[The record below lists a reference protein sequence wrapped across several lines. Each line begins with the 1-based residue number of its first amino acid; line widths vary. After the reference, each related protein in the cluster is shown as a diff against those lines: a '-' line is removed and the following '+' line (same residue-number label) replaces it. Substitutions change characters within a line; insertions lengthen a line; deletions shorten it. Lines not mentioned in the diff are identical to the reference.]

1 MSFRLKT
8 MLMIGLT
15 EALFLLLLL
24 WQALAYI
31 ERSGEEAL
39 YSRASETSHLF
50 SLLVKSS
57 VISSDIASLD
67 EITQQIVKLKDI
79 RYIRVIDNIG
89 VLAQAGDTSSL
100 KNGFIEDTKVY
111 QIDDGLFDA
120 QVLVSVSG
128 VEFAKVQVGL
138 SVDSLL
144 LFVTDARYRLI
155 MIALAELLIVALV
168 SLILSRYLTK
178 GLLALQKVA
187 LAVTKGDM
195 SSRATI
201 ISKDEL
207 GVTAGAFNVML
218 DKINCDQKKL
228 NKNAIHLTKAKQIA
242 EDASQ
247 AKSRFLSQMSHEIRS
262 PMNAVLGAVN
272 LVAEQIKEP
281 PEYIRL
287 LNTAKTSGNALL
299 GVVNDILDFSK
310 IEAGHMELKFSE
322 VNLAELV
329 EDVLNSVEAKTAKNE
344 LTLLGDVSPGVIGR
358 VITDAIHF
366 RQILNILVDNAC
378 KFTDKGV
385 VMVSLSRVT
394 SEDGDEMLH
403 VSVKDSGMGIKQS
416 SLTKIFDEFE
426 QVDSTLEARTSGTG
440 LGLNIAQGLINL
452 MKGSIGVSSVLG
464 EGSEFYFTLPVI
476 FVDQAELK
484 MPMLEGPMVLVSS
497 NHSLRTIFTEKM
509 SYMNVDYFEF
519 DNISVLREQM
529 DERFLSNTAI
539 WLIDDNVLSN
549 AEECHNDWVN
559 SLNININCISSL
571 GKELPL
577 PYRDFNRINRPI
589 FCHDICYLSSINKTN
604 VSVKIKRVRSQ
615 NNQKNSIL
623 LVDDIEA
630 NRFIAGETL
639 KNRGYKVC
647 FACDGI
653 EALEIL
659 EKQSFDVILM
669 DVRMPRMNGI
679 DAVRYLKSGESLNRH
694 TPVIAMTANAEVSE
708 MERCKAAGMDD
719 FIGKPFDTQI
729 LVECINRCIYNTKI
743 KMQSITETKA
753 ETKAETNIENN
764 YDESNNNHATNNT
777 NNGKDELTEEA
788 FLSKEVLL
796 SKESL
801 KALVADTSP
810 VAVLTLIGFF
820 IDDINHRSELINQ
833 SLKSADL
840 EGLGDHAHALKSS
853 AGSLG
858 AEAMFSFCK
867 NLEQASLA
875 KDLPKAEGICKQ
887 LNLIAERTLV
897 VYKDFKNSQTDSA

>member
-39 YSRASETSHLF
+39 YSRATETSHLF
-50 SLLVKSS
+50 GLLVKSS

-67 EITQQIVKLKDI
+67 EITQQIVELKDI

-100 KNGFIEDTKVY
+100 DNGFIEDTNIY
-111 QIDDGLFDA
+111 QIDDDLFDT

-144 LFVTDARYRLI
+144 LFVADARYRLI
-155 MIALAELLIVALV
+155 LIALSELFIVALV
-168 SLILSRYLTK
+168 SLILSQYLTK
-178 GLLALQKVA
+178 GLLALQKSAV
-187 LAVTKGDM
+187 AVTKGDM
-195 SSRATI
+195 SSRAKI

-207 GVTAGAFNVML
+207 GVTAKAFNVML
-218 DKINCDQKKL
+218 DKINTDQKKL
-228 NKNAIHLTKAKQIA
+228 NENATHLTKAKQIA

-310 IEAGHMELKFSE
+310 IEAGHMELKYSE
-322 VNLAELV
+322 VDPAVLV
-329 EDVLNSVEAKTAKNE
+329 EDVLNSVEAKTTKGE

-385 VMVSLSRVT
+385 VIVSLSRVK
-394 SEDGDEMLH
+394 SESGDEVLH
-403 VSVKDSGMGIKQS
+403 VSVKDSGIGIKES
-416 SLTKIFDEFE
+416 SLIKIFDEFE
-426 QVDSTLEARTSGTG
+426 QVDSTLEARSTGTG

-452 MKGSIGVSSVLG
+452 MNGSIGVSSVLG
-464 EGSEFYFTLPVI
+464 EGSEFYFTLPVM
-476 FVDQAELK
+476 FVDQPDLK
-484 MPMLEGPMVLVSS
+484 IPVLEGPMVLVSS
-497 NHSLRTIFTEKM
+497 NQSLRRIFSDKMNYMKVPFSAFGSIKSLHEHMEK
-509 SYMNVDYFEF
+509 S
-519 DNISVLREQM
+519 L
-529 DERFLSNTAI
+529 LSHTAI
-539 WLIDDNVLSN
+539 WLIDDNVLN
-549 AEECHNDWVN
+549 DVEAHFNDWVN

-571 GKELPL
+571 GNDLPV

-589 FCHDICYLSSINKTN
+589 FCHDICYLNSINKTYS
-604 VSVKIKRVRSQ
+604 SVKIKKERSN

-639 KNRGYKVC
+639 KNRGYQVS

-659 EKQSFDVILM
+659 EKQHFDVILM

-679 DAVRYLKSGESLNRH
+679 DAVRYLKGGESINRH

-729 LVECINRCIYNTKI
+729 LVECINRCIYNTKV
-743 KMQSITETKA
+743 KMKSITKDKA
-753 ETKAETNIENN
+753 GEN
-764 YDESNNNHATNNT
+764 DHSGNNNLTTKNVNN
-777 NNGKDELTEEA
+777 NCEALTEGI
-788 FLSKEVLL
+788 FL

-801 KALVADTSP
+801 KGLAEDTSAE
-810 VAVLTLIGFF
+810 AVLTLIGFF

-833 SLKSADL
+833 SLNNSDL
-840 EGLGDHAHALKSS
+840 EALGDHAHALKSS

-875 KDLPKAEGICKQ
+875 EDFLKAKAICADL
-887 LNLIAERTLV
+887 NHIAERTLT
-897 VYKDFKNSQTDSA
+897 VYKDFINNQGDST

>member
-39 YSRASETSHLF
+39 YSRATETSHLF
-50 SLLVKSS
+50 GLLVKSS

-67 EITQQIVKLKDI
+67 EITQQIVELKDI

-111 QIDDGLFDA
+111 QVNDGLFDA

-155 MIALAELLIVALV
+155 MIALAELFIVALV

-195 SSRATI
+195 RSRAKI

-207 GVTAGAFNVML
+207 GITAEAFNVML

-228 NKNAIHLTKAKQIA
+228 NENATHLTKAKQVA

-310 IEAGHMELKFSE
+310 IEAGHMELKYSE

-329 EDVLNSVEAKTAKNE
+329 EDVLNSVEAKTANNE
-344 LTLLGDVSPGVIGR
+344 LTLLGDLSPGAIGR

-385 VMVSLSRVT
+385 VMVSLSRVK

-452 MKGSIGVSSVLG
+452 MNGSIGVSSVLG
-464 EGSEFYFTLPVI
+464 EGSEFYFTLPVM
-476 FVDQAELK
+476 FVDQPNLK
-484 MPMLEGPMVLVSS
+484 MPVLEGPMVLVSS
-497 NHSLRTIFTEKM
+497 NQSLQRIFSDKM
-509 SYMNVDYFEF
+509 NYMNVPFFSFESIKSLHE
-519 DNISVLREQM
+519 NMEKSL
-529 DERFLSNTAI
+529 LSHTAI
-539 WLIDDNVLSN
+539 WLIDDNVLN
-549 AEECHNDWVN
+549 DVEAYFNDWVN

-571 GKELPL
+571 GNDLPV

-589 FCHDICYLSSINKTN
+589 FCHDICYLNSINKIYS
-604 VSVKIKRVRSQ
+604 SVKIKKERSN

-639 KNRGYKVC
+639 KNRGYQVS

-659 EKQSFDVILM
+659 EKQHFDVVLM

-679 DAVRYLKSGESLNRH
+679 DAVRYLKGGEGINRH

-708 MERCKAAGMDD
+708 MERCKAAGMDE

-729 LVECINRCIYNTKI
+729 LVECINRCIYKTKI
-743 KMQSITETKA
+743 KMQSITETKV
-753 ETKAETNIENN
+753 ETKVETDVDKNL
-764 YDESNNNHATNNT
+764 DESNNNLATNNT
-777 NNGKDELTEEA
+777 NNDNEELIEET

-801 KALVADTSP
+801 KALVIDTSP

-820 IDDINHRSELINQ
+820 IDDIHRRTELINL
-833 SLKSADL
+833 SLKSCDL
-840 EGLGDHAHALKSS
+840 EELGDHAHALKSS

-875 KDLPKAEGICKQ
+875 EDFPKAKSICAD
-887 LNLIAERTLV
+887 LNHIAERTLT
-897 VYKDFKNSQTDSA
+897 VYKDFRNNQGGAA